1 MPVNI
6 AYGQLDKA
14 YDKFYAHAQKEYQI
28 VPNLKGMCGMDAVA
42 ILENLGLKVEVKGNG
57 KVKTQSVSEGTS
69 INKVEKV
76 VLQLS

>member
-1 MPVNI
+1 
-6 AYGQLDKA
+6 
-14 YDKFYAHAQKEYQI
+14 
-28 VPNLKGMCGMDAVA
+28 MCGMDAVA

-57 KVKTQSVSEGTS
+57 KVKTQSVSEGTA